1 MAHTI
6 EGYLSGDSSTKSQKY
21 HNVNWI
27 EESTTVNLIGIITP
41 FTKILQ
47 MCMVGYWYIMHA
59 VACRYSSK
67 ALS

>member
-6 EGYLSGDSSTKSQKY
+6 EGYSSGDSSTKSQKY

-41 FTKILQ
+41 FTKNISDVHGRLL
-47 MCMVGYWYIMHA
+47 VHN
-59 VACRYSSK
+59 ACSCV
-67 ALS
+67 